1 MGGGISSG
9 PGAEGELKGGT
20 RLVKSSPVL
29 LGQGA
34 GHQPPEGVACSDAP
48 DLPVAFAERREP
60 RERREKRAPV
70 ADNVCAPNGTALE
83 TAAPADGAAL
93 DTDLDTYF
101 DGAKEEAAPAAGD
114 DVMAA

>member
-1 MGGGISSG
+1 MCIRDSREKRVPGPEDKCNRCGGIG
-9 PGAEGELKGGT
+9 HWARDCTQPDT
-20 RLVKSSPVL
+20 RDPS
-29 LGQGA
+29 
-34 GHQPPEGVACSDAP
+34 
-48 DLPVAFAERREP
+48 ERREP

>member
-1 MGGGISSG
+1 M
-9 PGAEGELKGGT
+9 AAVE
-20 RLVKSSPVL
+20 R
-29 LGQGA
+29 
-34 GHQPPEGVACSDAP
+34 
-48 DLPVAFAERREP
+48 ERRASDDFIQYWRERQAREFESMRQQWKQQW

>member
-1 MGGGISSG
+1 MLIWQ
-9 PGAEGELKGGT
+9 LM
-20 RLVKSSPVL
+20 
-29 LGQGA
+29 
-34 GHQPPEGVACSDAP
+34 
-48 DLPVAFAERREP
+48 